1 MERANYIQFVK
12 STIGGYSNKINKYLY
27 RNFIDMGIV
36 NKDSASKLDL
46 EGLSPVDV
54 SMYGTISEKV
64 QACVENNLKAL
75 REFERWEFI
84 KDFKYSVVYLCD
96 NFDDTVKKIQNIADY
111 NIFENGEHEYM
122 FDTFK
127 KPIRFELEK
136 YIFLKFNL
144 KFAAIHPSTGE
155 ELVVKYPF
163 LVVFHKDTKIVEF
176 RFDTLERFFLG
187 DSNDSR
193 TYSLKISL
201 MEKFLLDEYGCI
213 LSAMDLN
220 FLITVTKSDPKVQ
233 LISQYMKLSNG
244 GNAQL
249 EVGNNEEY
257 VLPFIDELKNIIRD
271 FNEDLSKIPGL
282 QDALQQFMFEIEEM
296 SDYPWIELLWDNE
309 VKTRKIRVKFVF
321 NYMNN
326 AYCLMQHYY
335 SDALIGM
342 ERMNH
347 VIDYIVKNREN
358 STK

>member
-1 MERANYIQFVK
+1 MERDNYIQFVK
-12 STIGGYSNKINKYLY
+12 STIGGYPNKINKYLY
-27 RNFIDMGIV
+27 KNFIDMGFV
-36 NKDSASKLDL
+36 NKDGVLKFDL
-46 EGLSPVDV
+46 EGSSPVDV
-54 SMYGTISEKV
+54 SKCGTVSEKV
-64 QACVENNLKAL
+64 QACVDKNLKAL
-75 REFERWEFI
+75 REFEKWEFI
-84 KDFKYSVVYLCD
+84 KDFKYSVVYLCE
-96 NFDDTVKKIQNIADY
+96 NFDDVVKKLKNITDY
-111 NIFENGEHEYM
+111 NSFKDCEYEYM
-122 FDTFK
+122 FDIFK
-127 KPIRFELEK
+127 KPIKFELEK

-163 LVVFHKDTKIVEF
+163 LVVFHKDTKMVEF
-176 RFDTLERFFLG
+176 RFDTLKRFFLG

-193 TYSLKISL
+193 MYALRISL
-201 MEKFLLDEYGCI
+201 MEKFLSDEYGCI
-213 LSAMDLN
+213 LSSLDLN
-220 FLITVTKSDPKVQ
+220 FLISATKNDSEVQ
-233 LISQYMKLSNG
+233 LISQYMKLPNG

-271 FNEDLSKIPGL
+271 FNDDLSKISGL

-296 SDYPWIELLWDNE
+296 SDYPWVELLWDNE

-347 VIDYIVKNREN
+347 VIDYIVKNRKN

>member
-1 MERANYIQFVK
+1 MERNNYIQFVK

-27 RNFIDMGIV
+27 KDFINKGFI
-36 NKDSASKLDL
+36 NKDGALKFDL
-46 EGLSPVDV
+46 EDSSPVDV
-54 SMYGTISEKV
+54 SMYSAVSEKV
-64 QACVENNLKAL
+64 QACVEKNIKAL
-75 REFERWEFI
+75 REFEKWEFI
-84 KDFKYSVVYLCD
+84 KDFKYSVVYLCE
-96 NFDDTVKKIQNIADY
+96 NFDDAVKKIKNIIDY
-111 NIFENGEHEYM
+111 NDFNDCENEYM
-122 FDTFK
+122 FNSFD
-127 KPIRFELEK
+127 KPIKFELEK
-136 YIFLKFNL
+136 YIFLKFN
-144 KFAAIHPSTGE
+144 FQFSAIHPTTGE

-163 LVVFHKDTKIVEF
+163 LVVFHKDSEMVEF
-176 RFDTLERFFLG
+176 RFDTLKRFFLE

-201 MEKFLLDEYGCI
+201 MEKFLLEHYDCI
-213 LSAMDLN
+213 LSNLDLN
-220 FLITVTKSDPKVQ
+220 FLISATKNDSNVQ
-233 LISQYMKLSNG
+233 LISQYMKLPNG

-249 EVGNNEEY
+249 EVGNNDEY

-271 FNEDLSKIPGL
+271 FNEDLSKVAGL

-326 AYCLMQHYY
+326 NYCLMQHYY

-347 VIDYIVKNREN
+347 VIDYIVKNRKN
-358 STK
+358 SAK